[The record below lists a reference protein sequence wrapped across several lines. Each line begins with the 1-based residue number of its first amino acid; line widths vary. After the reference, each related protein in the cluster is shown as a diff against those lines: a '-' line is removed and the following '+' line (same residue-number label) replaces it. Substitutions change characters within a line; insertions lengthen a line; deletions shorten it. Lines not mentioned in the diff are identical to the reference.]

1 MSLFSNKIAPT
12 RFLVIATIA
21 FGCLMSSYFFDFM
34 QIQDDTDGYLNA
46 LQIGLGQ
53 SNDLDRLQ
61 RLNKPLALLIPALL
75 HLFLDLSLV
84 KCLLIQQKLAYFGAA
99 FFVFLTYEILF
110 QNRDKAYLALVAFLG
125 CQPLAVYG
133 LAALTDSLGWCYS
146 CIGLYAC
153 VRLFQQKEV
162 SATNLFLIGA
172 FIAVGFFIKESVV
185 VVGIWL
191 FFSILFHSN
200 SLPHILKQY
209 ASSGLGFLLILAV
222 GNFLIYQYH
231 QKHFWDWLQFAHTD
245 PPKFSI
251 LGYLQQIYRCLDV
264 YWLLVLMGLYSFF
277 RASASKEARVCFWSG
292 LSCLCLLPLVWP
304 YYNDRILFLVGPVLI
319 YWVVR
324 GLDYLTSARLAR
336 LLLVL
341 MGGFINISTAYL
353 IYRYQI
359 EGLIVLLLSLY
370 GLLIVSFIWFWKIR
384 LSK

>member
-1 MSLFSNKIAPT
+1 MSLFSYKIAPSW
-12 RFLVIATIA
+12 FSIVATIA
-21 FGCLMSSYFFDFM
+21 LGCLISSYFFDFM
-34 QIQDDTDGYLNA
+34 QIQNDTEGYLNA
-46 LQIGLGQ
+46 LRIGLGQ
-53 SNDLDRLQ
+53 SDDVDRLH

-75 HLFLDLSLV
+75 HLTLDISLL
-84 KCLLIQQKLAYFGAA
+84 KCLLIQQILAYFGAA
-99 FFVFLTYEILF
+99 FFVFLTYELLF

-125 CQPLAVYG
+125 CQPLTVYG

-191 FFSILFHSN
+191 FFSILIYSI
-200 SLPHILKQY
+200 SLRHILKQY
-209 ASSGLGFLLILAV
+209 ASSGLGFLLVLAL

-251 LGYLQQIYRCLDV
+251 LGYLQQTYRCLDV

-277 RASASKEARVCFWSG
+277 RSSASKEARICFWSG

-304 YYNDRILFLVGPVLI
+304 YYNDRILFLVAPVLI

-324 GLDYLTSARLAR
+324 GLDYLASAR

-370 GLLIVSFIWFWKIR
+370 GLLIVSFYRFWKIR